1 MTKLRYCIS
10 SMGIA
15 WLGSDFASSL
25 EQHELYLR
33 LAGKDSEWIF
43 CSNQWQECQCNNHV
57 RLLACMIL
65 YVDFIIA
72 NGLLDILLKRN
83 SSAPVFQNPNAKVGN
98 GEEMEVDQPQEGRCI
113 VLSEASRTES
123 FETILKTMRRCKK
136 SVSCQLIAARKRKD
150 LPDLLGKGTRICC
163 PRCDVNS
170 LGDPVPGED
179 GKHCQCLVSHGRL
192 LTEFEA
198 TCDFYLVFQ
207 IVS

>member
-1 MTKLRYCIS
+1 MAWVRFRIVLGATWVVSQACRKGLGVDLLLQ
-10 SMGIA
+10 SMAGMPMQQSRA
-15 WLGSDFASSL
+15 VAC
-25 EQHELYLR
+25 LY
-33 LAGKDSEWIF
+33 DPVCWFYNS
-43 CSNQWQECQCNNHV
+43 H
-57 RLLACMIL
+57 
-65 YVDFIIA
+65 
-72 NGLLDILLKRN
+72 GLLDILLKRN
-83 SSAPVFQNPNAKVGN
+83 SSAPAFQNPNAKVGN
-98 GEEMEVDQPQEGRCI
+98 GEEMEIDQPQEGRCI
-113 VLSEASRTES
+113 VLSEVSRTES

-136 SVSCQLIAARKRKD
+136 SVSCQLIAARKHKD

-198 TCDFYLVFQ
+198 TCDFYLVFR